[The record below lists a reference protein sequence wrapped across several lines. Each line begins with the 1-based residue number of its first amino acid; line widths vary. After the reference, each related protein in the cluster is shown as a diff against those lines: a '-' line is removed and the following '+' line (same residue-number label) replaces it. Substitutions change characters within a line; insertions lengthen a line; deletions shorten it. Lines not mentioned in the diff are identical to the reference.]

1 MLEYNEKKRVYMKSL
16 NILAIGVALLSSATF
31 AQFFDLPCVP
41 GDKSMCTGKHC
52 ANIRFVN
59 EVDSA
64 ANISGQLRAKLS
76 GAAKLFSNGKF
87 EIQKKFPARST
98 HSCYIDMT
106 KFYSNVRQVDVNLT
120 YNGTVCNHF
129 LPKSQIGSGAP
140 FTIKLQGNKCVI
152 TR

>member
-1 MLEYNEKKRVYMKSL
+1 MRFH
-16 NILAIGVALLSSATF
+16 NILIISLVLLSNALF
-31 AQFFDLPCVP
+31 AQFYDLPCVP

-59 EVDSA
+59 EVDSV

-87 EIQKKFPARST
+87 EIRKQFPARST

-106 KFYSNVRQVDVNLT
+106 RFYSNVKQVDVNLS
-120 YNGTVCNHF
+120 YNGTACNHF

-140 FTIKLQGNKCVI
+140 FIIKLQGNKCVI

>member
-1 MLEYNEKKRVYMKSL
+1 MKVQTITKL
-16 NILAIGVALLSSATF
+16 GLLLLSSSVF

-41 GDKSMCTGKHC
+41 GDKSLCKGKHC

-59 EVDSA
+59 EDSTIA
-64 ANISGQLRAKLS
+64 KISGQLRAKLS
-76 GAAKLFSNGKF
+76 GAARLFSSGKF
-87 EIQKKFPARST
+87 EIHKQFPAQST
-98 HSCYIDMT
+98 HSCYVDMSA
-106 KFYSNVRQVDVNLT
+106 FYSNVKQVDVNLT

-140 FTIKLQGNKCVI
+140 FTIKLQGDKCTI